1 MHGAGAS
8 RTLLPLRSKAGRG
21 PPRRLAVGTRGWR
34 DRDAA
39 AAAPWVPAEGGRE
52 AGVPGFGGL
61 GGASF
66 GAGLSAVTKGDVSST
81 RWVPALSPPQ
91 QGAGTMSGGSPGT
104 GWLSHPRSLAAAGG
118 ARLPLGS
125 RSLSPSPLSPT
136 SPVSLPP
143 PPGFPCPSCAGGADP
158 DPVPQCL
165 RLAQRDWGY
174 VRRRGQL
181 LPPLPPL
188 YLVRMY
194 QSVAQYVVLNL
205 PIH

>member
-1 MHGAGAS
+1 MRGAGAS
-8 RTLLPLRSKAGRG
+8 RTLLLLRSKAGGDPRG
-21 PPRRLAVGTRGWR
+21 AWRWGLGAGGIGTRPLR
-34 DRDAA
+34 H
-39 AAAPWVPAEGGRE
+39 PWVPAEDVRE
-52 AGVPGFGGL
+52 AGVPGIGGVSV
-61 GGASF
+61 GAQP
-66 GAGLSAVTKGDVSST
+66 SAVTKGDVSST

-125 RSLSPSPLSPT
+125 RSLSPSPLPHVPSVPPAAPRA
-136 SPVSLPP
+136 SPVPLCWRGRPRPSSPVLAPGAAGLGVREEPGAAAAPP
-143 PPGFPCPSCAGGADP
+143 
-158 DPVPQCL
+158 
-165 RLAQRDWGY
+165 
-174 VRRRGQL
+174 
-181 LPPLPPL
+181 PPL